1 LPPAFHE
8 AIDLCLHMVI
18 TVIVEAD
25 QRERNENMKLD
36 VKNGNIQDQSILKSR
51 YASKD
56 DVQGLPM
63 IGLSVGS
70 FIQLISM
77 DQQTCLV
84 EVYHKENRRGVF
96 YFIEGDLYNAQCGD
110 LEGEE
115 AAMEMISWEEAR
127 ININTNAN
135 MNGIARKIEKGL
147 LSLLMESSRRRDE
160 ADWEKRLKT
169 LEEVVQDNEEVFNAL
184 NAQSDETTSPSNNFE
199 MKFRECIEL
208 CKRNMG
214 DALLAAVI
222 LSMPDGRALGG
233 FRSNSE
239 TVSLFNSITASIR
252 SVLENDSSEALGRY
266 YILDLEHDK
275 TLFSFSLDKYKC
287 QWGVLFDSGKVKP
300 GLFLNV
306 IVPKVIRI
314 FEEPMT
320 ISKSGSG
327 SVRNISDDK

>member
-18 TVIVEAD
+18 NVIAEAD

-36 VKNGNIQDQSILKSR
+36 VKNGNIQDQRISKSR
-51 YASKD
+51 YASED
-56 DVQGLPM
+56 DVQGFPM

-84 EVYHKENRRGVF
+84 EVHHKENRRGVF

-135 MNGIARKIEKGL
+135 MNGVARKIEKGL

-160 ADWEKRLKT
+160 AEWEKRLKAS
-169 LEEVVQDNEEVFNAL
+169 EEIVQDNEEVFKAVNAH
-184 NAQSDETTSPSNNFE
+184 SDETPAPSNNFE
-199 MKFRECIEL
+199 MKFRECIEV

-222 LSMPDGRALGG
+222 LSMSDGSALAG
-233 FRSNSE
+233 FRLNSE
-239 TVSLFNSITASIR
+239 TVDLFNSMTATIR
-252 SVLENDSSEALGRY
+252 SVLENGSSESLGRY

-275 TLFSFSLDKYKC
+275 ALFSFSHDKYKC

-306 IVPKVIRI
+306 IVPKVIRV
-314 FEEPMT
+314 FEGSMT
-320 ISKSGSG
+320 ISNRGSG
-327 SVRNISDDK
+327 SIR